1 MRRSPCSTTIRGT
14 IADDADDHDDH
25 DDDHGGGGHEDIA
38 TADGLTDYLNVVM
51 ILSGCAD
58 IV

>member
-38 TADGLTDYLNVVM
+38 TADGLTDDLNV
-51 ILSGCAD
+51 
-58 IV
+58 